1 MYKTSK
7 VVTSEPGFMNAKP
20 SETRLANQIS
30 RPASLKELL
39 ERFKTPQI
47 SSGLDEIVM
56 TPLPKGHGFLYE
68 RHPTPGKQWLVGHPG
83 FGGSTVMMDMEDE
96 VTFPLLPSL
105 LRTSIYRAMITSF
118 HLPILF
124 RYFNDSDIFYRWSSP
139 TSPMV

>member
-96 VTFPLLPSL
+96 VVVAYVTNGLKTGMGELTRTYRH
-105 LRTSIYRAMITSF
+105 LRNAVF
-118 HLPILF
+118 ECLEKEKEEAA
-124 RYFNDSDIFYRWSSP
+124 
-139 TSPMV
+139 